1 MWVVRREEINLT
13 PVELG
18 RGGWAV
24 VQVAKFRGLPVAA
37 KCLHLSQYNKHLF
50 IREMN
55 TVSRLRH
62 PNLVQFIGA
71 TTEGEPIILME
82 LMRSSLRAAI
92 LERGPL
98 NATQITSISIDVA
111 RALNYLHLMQPDPMI
126 HRDVSSTNVL
136 LNPLPSSGWRA
147 KVSDCG
153 SVNYLQHLK
162 SAGPGNPTYA
172 APEANVP
179 KLQSPKMD
187 VFSYGVLLLEMWS
200 QRLPDVKERA
210 AYLHRV
216 QQPALRTLIQYCLEH
231 QPEMRPNMYQVLE
244 HFERH

>member
-1 MWVVRREEINLT
+1 MWVVRRDEIHVT

-37 KCLHLSQYNKHLF
+37 KCLHLSQYNQHLF
-50 IREMN
+50 IREM
-55 TVSRLRH
+55 SIASSLRH

-71 TTEGEPIILME
+71 TTEGQTIILTE
-82 LMRSSLRAAI
+82 LMHTSLRAT

-98 NATQITSISIDVA
+98 NAAQITSISIDVA
-111 RALNYLHLMQPDPMI
+111 RALNYLHLMHPDPI
-126 HRDVSSTNVL
+126 LHRDISSTNVL
-136 LNPLPSSGWRA
+136 LNPLPSNGWRA
-147 KVSDCG
+147 KVSDYA
-153 SVNYLQHLK
+153 SFSYLQHLK
-162 SAGPGNPTYA
+162 TASPGNPTYA

-179 KLQSPKMD
+179 KLQSPKVD

-210 AYLHRV
+210 ACLHRV
-216 QQPALRTLIQYCLEH
+216 QQQAFKTLIQYCLEH